1 MTLKSVT
8 SFISDLQTRG
18 GPSSTNQFDL
28 EFACGDKLKQFM
40 IDEYQIENTSYNNL
54 MVDMINE
61 AQIPGVSLTS
71 QDVKQVHKG
80 ITMKPAMAKVYN
92 EMDFSCILD
101 VKSEAYKF
109 FTAWQQFI
117 QGGFVQDPRVEG
129 QDYVRALAQNYYK
142 DYVCNTKIMKYE
154 KFSPDK
160 NANQKTQF
168 HTFTVELKNSY
179 PYMLSSIPYS
189 SAGSG
194 VVKLSIGMYYE
205 YLQYTPYKYNKRT
218 VYSAPP
224 QS

>member
-40 IDEYQIENTSYNNL
+40 KEEYQIENTSYNNL

-80 ITMKPAMAKVYN
+80 INMKPAVAKVYN

-101 VKSEAYKF
+101 VNSEAFKF
-109 FTAWQQFI
+109 FTAWQHFI
-117 QGGFVQDPRVEG
+117 QGADVGAVNVESG
-129 QDYVRALAQNYYK
+129 KSQARALAQNYYNH
-142 DYVCNTKIMKYE
+142 YTCGTKIKKYE
-154 KFSPDK
+154 KFSSDP
-160 NANQKTQF
+160 NANNKTQF
-168 HTFTVELKNSY
+168 HVFTVELRNSY
-179 PYMLSSIPYS
+179 PYMMSSIPYS

-205 YLQYTPYKYNKRT
+205 YAEYTPFAGRQRALYE
-218 VYSAPP
+218 S
-224 QS
+224 

>member
-40 IDEYQIENTSYNNL
+40 QDEYQIENTSYNNL

-101 VKSEAYKF
+101 V
-109 FTAWQQFI
+109 
-117 QGGFVQDPRVEG
+117 
-129 QDYVRALAQNYYK
+129 
-142 DYVCNTKIMKYE
+142 
-154 KFSPDK
+154 
-160 NANQKTQF
+160 
-168 HTFTVELKNSY
+168 
-179 PYMLSSIPYS
+179 
-189 SAGSG
+189 
-194 VVKLSIGMYYE
+194 
-205 YLQYTPYKYNKRT
+205 
-218 VYSAPP
+218 
-224 QS
+224 